1 MRGKGS
7 KLGEPCPKV
16 RLSKDRLPIEPFARI
31 FLAISLSAFFAQ
43 MSFEQMSLRTNVTQ
57 PCLTVTILS
66 DALLIVMLSV
76 VMLAVSDR
84 PHQVVGDD
92 TAHGDPLANGE
103 QRQEEEL
110 NAGGD
115 TTC

>member
-7 KLGEPCPKV
+7 ELGEPCPKV
-16 RLSKDRLPIEPFARI
+16 RLSQDRLPIKPFVRI
-31 FLAISLSAFFAQ
+31 FLSLSQAYLAQ
-43 MSFEQMSLRTNVTQ
+43 MSFEQMPLRANVTQ
-57 PCLTVTILS
+57 PCLTVTMLS
-66 DALLIVMLSV
+66 DAILIVMLSV